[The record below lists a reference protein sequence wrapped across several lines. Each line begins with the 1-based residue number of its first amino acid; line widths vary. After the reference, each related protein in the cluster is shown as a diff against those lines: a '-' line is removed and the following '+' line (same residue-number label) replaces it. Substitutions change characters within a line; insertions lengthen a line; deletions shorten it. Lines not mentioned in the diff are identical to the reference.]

1 MAFATLATLVAASGF
16 RSSTGAL
23 LEPLE
28 AEFGWTR
35 AVTSGAVSLNLAIY
49 GLTAPFAAA
58 LMERFGLR
66 RLVALALLMIS
77 AGAAGTLVMTQA
89 WQLWFL
95 WGVPIGVG
103 TGSLALVF
111 GAIVANRWFE
121 KNRGLVTGF
130 FSAGSATAQLV
141 FLPTIAH
148 LATGPGWRWAAGLV
162 ALVALLLA
170 PIVWLVMRDRPADVG
185 LQPYGAGPD
194 YQAPAVQATG
204 SAARLAISALVGS
217 LRSWPFWALMITF
230 WVCGWSTNGLIATHF
245 ISAAHDHGMPPTT
258 SAGLLALIGIFD
270 IVGTVASGW
279 LTDRVDSRLLLA
291 GYYFFRGI
299 ALLVVPSVL
308 GPTVEPPL
316 FFFVV
321 FYGLDWVA
329 TVPPT
334 VALCRQHFG
343 LQRSGVVFGWVFA
356 SHMVGAGVA
365 ASYAGIIRESLGDY
379 YWAWITA
386 GAMCV
391 VAALI
396 CLTIPRTARLD
407 EPIADELGKE
417 TAQI

>member
-1 MAFATLATLVAASGF
+1 
-16 RSSTGAL
+16 
-23 LEPLE
+23 
-28 AEFGWTR
+28 
-35 AVTSGAVSLNLAIY
+35 
-49 GLTAPFAAA
+49 
-58 LMERFGLR
+58 
-66 RLVALALLMIS
+66 
-77 AGAAGTLVMTQA
+77 
-89 WQLWFL
+89 
-95 WGVPIGVG
+95 
-103 TGSLALVF
+103 
-111 GAIVANRWFE
+111 
-121 KNRGLVTGF
+121 
-130 FSAGSATAQLV
+130 
-141 FLPTIAH
+141 
-148 LATGPGWRWAAGLV
+148 
-162 ALVALLLA
+162 
-170 PIVWLVMRDRPADVG
+170 
-185 LQPYGAGPD
+185 
-194 YQAPAVQATG
+194 
-204 SAARLAISALVGS
+204 
-217 LRSWPFWALMITF
+217 
-230 WVCGWSTNGLIATHF
+230 
-245 ISAAHDHGMPPTT
+245 MPPTT

>member
-1 MAFATLATLVAASGF
+1 MSRLAWARGHWPWSLAPSWP
-16 RSSTGAL
+16 TG
-23 LEPLE
+23 
-28 AEFGWTR
+28 
-35 AVTSGAVSLNLAIY
+35 
-49 GLTAPFAAA
+49 
-58 LMERFGLR
+58 GLR
-66 RLVALALLMIS
+66 RT
-77 AGAAGTLVMTQA
+77 AGSS
-89 WQLWFL
+89 
-95 WGVPIGVG
+95 PD
-103 TGSLALVF
+103 SS
-111 GAIVANRWFE
+111 
-121 KNRGLVTGF
+121 
-130 FSAGSATAQLV
+130 SAGSATAQLV

-194 YQAPAVQATG
+194 YQAPTAQTTG
-204 SAARLAISALVGS
+204 SAARLAVSALVGS

-396 CLTIPRTARLD
+396 CLTIPRTARLN